1 MVMLKEHS
9 RRARSMERDLI
20 ESKRELVET
29 FRTFAMPEY
38 KIHGKNGK
46 AFNALQIL
54 EDEDGHIDP
63 LVASKTAQLMENFI
77 KRTLADYGAGYL
89 GDMNLNETSRASLPA
104 WVKNGLAMIAAAQ
117 HDDITDRVISVQPL
131 PSRAARIHYLDIVTE
146 RQKGNIPD
154 RAKMFDALSG
164 FRGTQQFSSENV
176 DDEVVGPAGGT
187 TFTPVLGYGPII
199 PGTVQLT
206 DGTQVVFDDRNGNLI
221 GAVGAPGGGITN
233 TIDYLTRQVSVRLA
247 AAAGGS
253 LRAKYQFNIEA
264 ALQLPEY
271 GIMLRA
277 ENVQARPRA
286 LGASWSQQAV
296 IDFLNDFGIDAEPTI
311 IEAGARLI
319 SMEKFKHVVN
329 TLRANATGGSFVF
342 DNTAPVGVSYRDH
355 LKTLS
360 LFISRLQDLI
370 WEATQVVRPNVMV
383 IHPSILFAIAFQD
396 GFEGQRF
403 SNDGIAGPRFVGRLT
418 KHDIDVYADP
428 TYPRDQGLLTH
439 RGAEFV
445 STAAVLG
452 NYIEL
457 YKAPIHVRGFRK
469 DFALLTEYTI
479 KVINGDQIGTF
490 QVTNL

>member
-1 MVMLKEHS
+1 MPMLMGNQ
-9 RRARSMERDLI
+9 RRKVRRLEEQLVDD
-20 ESKRELVET
+20 KRELVQK
-29 FRTFAMPEY
+29 FRSFNLPNYGLNESINPLEVLEAS
-38 KIHGKNGK
+38 NGGG
-46 AFNALQIL
+46 FQ
-54 EDEDGHIDP
+54 DP
-63 LVASKTAQLMENFI
+63 VVATKTAQLMENFI
-77 KRTLADYGAGYL
+77 KRTVQDYESGFL
-89 GDMNLNETSRASLPA
+89 EMNLNETSRASLPA
-104 WVKNGLAMIAAAQ
+104 WIKNGLALIASAQ
-117 HDDITDRVISVQPL
+117 ADDVTDRIISVQPL

-146 RQKGNIPD
+146 RAKGNIPD

-164 FRGTQQFSSENV
+164 FRGTQQFSSENIE
-176 DDEVVGPAGGT
+176 DEQVGVAGGSDY
-187 TFTPVLGYGPII
+187 TPILGYGPII
-199 PGTVQLT
+199 PGTLRLT
-206 DGTQVVFDDRNGNLI
+206 DGTQTVSDDRNGNLV
-221 GAVGAPGGGITN
+221 GSVGAPGGGITN
-233 TIDYLTRQVSVRLA
+233 SIDYLTRQVSVRFTA
-247 AAAGGS
+247 PTSGTVTV
-253 LRAKYQFNIEA
+253 RYQYNIEA

-271 GIMLRA
+271 GILLRA

-319 SMEKFKHVVN
+319 AQEKFKHVVN
-329 TLRANATGGSFVF
+329 TLRANATGGAVIF

-370 WEATQVVRPNVMV
+370 WEATQVVRPNVCV
-383 IHPSILFAIAFQD
+383 IHPSILFAVAFQD

-403 SNDGIAGPRFVGRLT
+403 ANDGIAGPRYVGRLT

-469 DFALLTEYTI
+469 DFALLTEYVI
-479 KVINGDQIGTF
+479 KIINGDQIGTF
-490 QVTNL
+490 QLTNL

>member
-1 MVMLKEHS
+1 MPIAQQGVQ
-9 RRARSMERDLI
+9 RRKARRLEEQLVED
-20 ESKRELVET
+20 KRELVQS
-29 FRTFAMPEY
+29 FRSFNLPDLGLKK
-38 KIHGKNGK
+38 KINP
-46 AFNALQIL
+46 LEIL
-54 EDEDGHIDP
+54 EAESGGGYRDP
-63 LVASKTAQLMENFI
+63 VQATKAAQLMDNFV
-77 KRTLADYGAGYL
+77 KRTIADYNSGFL
-89 GDMNLNETSRASLPA
+89 QDMSLVETSRASLPA
-104 WVKNGLAMIAAAQ
+104 WIKNGLALIASAQ
-117 HDDITDRVISVQPL
+117 ADDPTDQVISVQPL

-146 RQKGNIPD
+146 RAKGNIPD

-164 FRGTQQFSSENV
+164 FRGTQHYSDENIE
-176 DDEVVGPAGGT
+176 DEAIGTAGAT
-187 TFTPVLGYGPII
+187 DYTPVLGYGPII
-199 PGTVQLT
+199 PGTLRIT
-206 DGTQVVFDDRNGNLI
+206 DGTQTISDDRNGNLV
-221 GAVGAPGGGITN
+221 GNVGAPGGGITN
-233 TIDYLTRQVSVRLA
+233 SVDYLTRQLSVRFA
-247 AAAGGS
+247 SATTGPVTV
-253 LRAKYQFNIEA
+253 RYQYNIEA

-271 GIMLRA
+271 GILLRA
-277 ENVQARPRA
+277 DNVQARPRA

-319 SMEKFKHVVN
+319 AQEKFKHVVN
-329 TLRANATGGSFVF
+329 TLRANATGGAVIF

-360 LFISRLQDLI
+360 LFLSRLQDLI

-403 SNDGIAGPRFVGRLT
+403 ANDGIAGPRYVGRLT

-469 DFALLTEYTI
+469 DFALLTEYVI

>member
-1 MVMLKEHS
+1 MPIASREQV
-9 RRARSMERDLI
+9 RRARTIEQGLI
-20 ESKRELVET
+20 ASKRELVES
-29 FRTFAMPEY
+29 FRRFADPNIGIKKQINPM
-38 KIHGKNGK
+38 
-46 AFNALQIL
+46 AIL
-54 EDEDGHIDP
+54 EDAHGDIDP
-63 LVASKTAQLMENFI
+63 LVASKTAQLMENFV
-77 KRTLADYGAGYL
+77 KKTLDDYKTGYL
-89 GDMNLNETSRASLPA
+89 GDMGLNETSRASLPA

-117 HDDITDRVISVQPL
+117 HDDITDKVISMQPL
-131 PSRAARIHYLDIVTE
+131 PSRSARIHYLDIVTE
-146 RQKGNIPD
+146 RAKGNIPD
-154 RAKMFDALSG
+154 RARMFDALSG

-176 DDEVVGPAGGT
+176 DDEVIGPSGST
-187 TFTPVLGYGPII
+187 DYTPVIGYGPII
-199 PGTVQLT
+199 PGTLRLT
-206 DGTQVVFDDRNGNLI
+206 DGTQVITDDRNGNLV
-221 GAVGAPGGGITN
+221 GNVGAPGAGITN
-233 TIDYLTRQVSVRLA
+233 TIDYLTRQVSARFIGATTGPVV
-247 AAAGGS
+247 
-253 LRAKYQFNIEA
+253 AKYQFNIEA

-271 GIMLRA
+271 GIALRA

-319 SMEKFKHVVN
+319 NMEKFKHVVN
-329 TLRANATGGSFVF
+329 TLRANATGGAFIF

-360 LFISRLQDLI
+360 LFMSRLQDLI

-383 IHPSILFAIAFQD
+383 IHPSILFAVAFQD
-396 GFEGQRF
+396 GFEGQKF
-403 SNDGIAGPRFVGRLT
+403 ANDGIAGPRFVGRLT

-469 DFALLTEYTI
+469 DFALLTEYVI
-479 KVINGDQIGTF
+479 KVIDGDQIGTF
-490 QVTNL
+490 QLTNL

>member
-1 MVMLKEHS
+1 MPMMTTGARRKS
-9 RRARSMERDLI
+9 RRLEEQMVED
-20 ESKRELVET
+20 KRELVQK
-29 FRTFAMPEY
+29 FRSFSLPDYGMT
-38 KIHGKNGK
+38 K
-46 AFNALQIL
+46 AQNPLEIL
-54 EDEDGHIDP
+54 ESESGGGFRDP
-63 LVASKTAQLMENFI
+63 VVATKTAQLMDNFV
-77 KRTLADYGAGYL
+77 KRTIQDYNAGFLAPMD
-89 GDMNLNETSRASLPA
+89 LNETSRASLPA
-104 WVKNGLAMIAAAQ
+104 WIKNGLALIASAQ
-117 HDDITDRVISVQPL
+117 ADDVTDRIISVQPL

-146 RQKGNIPD
+146 RAKGNIPD

-164 FRGTQQFSSENV
+164 FRGTQQFSSENIE
-176 DDEVVGPAGGT
+176 DEAVGPAGAT
-187 TFTPVLGYGPII
+187 DYTPVIGYGPVI
-199 PGTVQLT
+199 PGTLRIT
-206 DGTQVVFDDRNGNLI
+206 DGTSTISDDRNGNLV
-221 GAVGAPGGGITN
+221 GAVGAPGAGITN
-233 TIDYLTRQVSVRLA
+233 SIDYLTRQLSVRFA
-247 AAAGGS
+247 NPTSGPVTV
-253 LRAKYQFNIEA
+253 RYQYNIEA

-271 GIMLRA
+271 GILLRA

-319 SMEKFKHVVN
+319 AQEKFKHVVN
-329 TLRANATGGSFVF
+329 TLRANATGGAVIF

-355 LKTLS
+355 LKTLA

-370 WEATQVVRPNVMV
+370 WEATQVVRPNVCV
-383 IHPSILFAIAFQD
+383 IHPSILFAVAFQD

-403 SNDGIAGPRFVGRLT
+403 ANDGIAGPRYVGRLT
-418 KHDIDVYADP
+418 KHDIDVFADP

-469 DFALLTEYTI
+469 DFALLTEYVI